1 MKTRNL
7 ILIALLIG
15 INLGIGAQV
24 TEKEAILRKKNADEF
39 VGWKKGGV
47 TSLNLAQTSLIN
59 WAAGGQNSVAV
70 NGLLSLF
77 ANYKNDKSTWD
88 NSLDVGYGLLRQGKG
103 TDFMKTD
110 DKFDLLSKYGRQAFK
125 DFYYSGLLNF
135 KTQMTVGKSY
145 GADTVKISNLL
156 APAYFLGAL
165 GMDYKPN
172 TYFSAFLAP
181 ITGKVTIVNDQEL
194 ADLGAFGV
202 EPGKRSKSEL
212 GGYVRMI
219 FSKSDFTK
227 EFLKGFSFTTKIDLF
242 SNYLKDP
249 QNIDVNWETQIAMKV
264 NRYFSVNINTHL
276 LYDYDIKFDVDNG
289 GVIERKALVQFKEI
303 FGVGFTYKF

>member
-1 MKTRNL
+1 MKTKHL

-15 INLGIGAQV
+15 VQLSVGAQV
-24 TEKEAILRKKNADEF
+24 TDREADLRKKNAEEF

-47 TSLNLAQTSLIN
+47 TSLNLAQTSLVN

-77 ANYKNDKSTWD
+77 ANYKNDNSTWD

-125 DFYYSGLLNF
+125 DFYYSGLINF
-135 KTQMTVGKSY
+135 KTQMTEGKSY
-145 GADTVKISNLL
+145 GADTLKISNLL

-172 TYFSAFLAP
+172 SYFSAFLAP

-194 ADLGAFGV
+194 SDKGAFGV

-219 FSKSDFTK
+219 FSKSDFTR
-227 EFLKGFSFTTKIDLF
+227 EFLKGLTFTTKVDLF

-249 QNIDVNWETQIAMKV
+249 QHVDVNWETQIAMKV
-264 NRYFSVNINTHL
+264 NRYLSVNINTHL
-276 LYDYDIKFDVDNG
+276 LYDYDIKFPVDNG
-289 GVIERKALVQFKEI
+289 GVIENKSLVQFKEI